1 MSQHC
6 EAAKAASIISG
17 CITKTHRGQDHRGGV
32 WSLWAPWTDWSLL
45 RGDKMLDRSSSVSCE
60 VWLRQQGCPPGEG
73 QAWR

>member
-45 RGDKMLDRSSSVSCE
+45 RGDNMYDRS
-60 VWLRQQGCPPGEG
+60 
-73 QAWR
+73 